1 MSKSLSTLSQDL
13 AALVEA
19 AGKSV
24 VRVEARPRMP
34 ASGVVWADG
43 VIVTA
48 HHVVEFEDEISLG
61 LPDGQSAAA
70 TFVGRDATTD
80 LAVLR
85 TEAKGLTPAVWADP
99 AGLRVGHLVLA
110 LGRPDENVMA
120 SLGMVYGLEGEWRTP
135 TGAHV
140 ERFVH
145 TDVTMYPG
153 FSGGPLVDAQGQF
166 VGVNTSGL
174 LRRLNVVLPPATVRR
189 AVETLLAHG
198 RVRRGYL
205 GIGSQPVRLP
215 AALAQSLGQE
225 TGLLIVSVEA
235 ESPADRNGLLLGD
248 TIVAIAGEPVRQ
260 MDDLLVALSG
270 DRIGTPVPVRVVRG
284 GVAKEIPVV
293 IGERE

>member
-1 MSKSLSTLSQDL
+1 
-13 AALVEA
+13 
-19 AGKSV
+19 
-24 VRVEARPRMP
+24 
-34 ASGVVWADG
+34 
-43 VIVTA
+43 
-48 HHVVEFEDEISLG
+48 
-61 LPDGQSAAA
+61 
-70 TFVGRDATTD
+70 
-80 LAVLR
+80 
-85 TEAKGLTPAVWADP
+85 
-99 AGLRVGHLVLA
+99 
-110 LGRPDENVMA
+110 
-120 SLGMVYGLEGEWRTP
+120 
-135 TGAHV
+135 
-140 ERFVH
+140 
-145 TDVTMYPG
+145 
-153 FSGGPLVDAQGQF
+153 LVDAQGQF

-215 AALAQSLGQE
+215 TALAQSLGQE

-248 TIVAIAGEPVRQ
+248 TIVAVAGEPMRQ

-270 DRIGTPVPVRVVRG
+270 DRIGTLVPVRVVRG